1 MALIVLLY
9 NALESNLLTQNV
21 NAFTNCIYKQFQ
33 GVFQN
38 KSPKMQMGCK
48 RGDLF
53 FTLSLYLHIF
63 VAHLKVNLYKQLI

>member
-21 NAFTNCIYKQFQ
+21 NAFTNCINKQFQ

-38 KSPKMQMGCK
+38 KSPKMQMG
-48 RGDLF
+48 
-53 FTLSLYLHIF
+53 
-63 VAHLKVNLYKQLI
+63 